1 VNGVSA
7 QIGRGTSN
15 KSGNKRGRKKT
26 NKSSSIIYYCF
37 ICNSVKHKIY
47 NYPHKDMAHAM
58 FKEKAVVI
66 APKKE
71 DVVLNMVLVVT
82 THSEI
87 PKNVVCKEKNHTRTN
102 VW

>member
-1 VNGVSA
+1 
-7 QIGRGTSN
+7 
-15 KSGNKRGRKKT
+15 
-26 NKSSSIIYYCF
+26 
-37 ICNSVKHKIY
+37 
-47 NYPHKDMAHAM
+47 MAHAM